1 MLEKKILALS
11 YRWIVT
17 SDNLEDI
24 KKTFTK
30 IEKVLNDIDIENQ

>member
-24 KKTFTK
+24 KKPSLK
-30 IEKVLNDIDIENQ
+30 